1 MQVARAQQPIA
12 AAAVT
17 LVVWVAC
24 IASFL
29 PPLSKYTT
37 ASVPLIILAGI
48 GIAVSAILHLIFVGV
63 AAKRLGRS
71 PALWVAITLCGFP
84 IASIVG
90 LILFEWFSDTENQS
104 PA

>member
-1 MQVARAQQPIA
+1 MQVAHAKQPIA

-17 LVVWVAC
+17 LVCSIIGVA
-24 IASFL
+24 AFL
-29 PPLSKYTT
+29 PPLVYRTT
-37 ASVPLIILAGI
+37 ESVPLIMVASI
-48 GIAVSAILHLIFVGV
+48 GLAVSMILHLIFIGM

-71 PALWVAITLCGFP
+71 PTVWVVVAVFGFP

-90 LILFEWFSDTENQS
+90 LILFEWFSENQA

>member
-17 LVVWVAC
+17 LVIWIGC
-24 IASFL
+24 IAAFL
-29 PPLSKYTT
+29 PPLVKHTT
-37 ASVPLIILAGI
+37 ASVALIILAGL
-48 GIAVSAILHLIFVGV
+48 GIAVSSILHLIFVGV

-71 PALWVAITLCGFP
+71 PALWVVIAVFGFP

-90 LILFEWFSDTENQS
+90 LILFEWFSDEQNQS

>member
-17 LVVWVAC
+17 LVIWIGC

-29 PPLSKYTT
+29 PPLVKHTT
-37 ASVPLIILAGI
+37 NSVPLMIVAGL

-71 PALWVAITLCGFP
+71 PTLWVVVALCGFP
-84 IASIVG
+84 IASIIG
-90 LILFEWFSDTENQS
+90 LILFEWFSDEQNQS